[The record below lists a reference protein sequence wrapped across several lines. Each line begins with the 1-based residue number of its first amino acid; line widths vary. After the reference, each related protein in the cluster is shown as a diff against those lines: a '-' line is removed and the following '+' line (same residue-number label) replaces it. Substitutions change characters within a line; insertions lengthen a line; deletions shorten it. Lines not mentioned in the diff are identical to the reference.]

1 MQTLNRLPWSLLTH
15 RYVRLL
21 LFRIVNPSPHTQAT
35 LSHSSHPE
43 CSFFSKLGQ
52 TRGPSR
58 GMSGGFYSLKI
69 RLVSAA
75 ASLPG
80 CWPLLSEHLNVENH
94 LGSIKIHWHRGVIS
108 SSLIWSF
115 LFTPCIKRPSSH
127 PELFSLTKQRSEL
140 RKQCRLSNDNKTM
153 IAGDGQLRSLRAL
166 EIPGAGGGC

>member
-1 MQTLNRLPWSLLTH
+1 MWDCYYFVLLTH
-15 RYVRLL
+15 HHTRKRPCHTRHIQSVHFHKTGADTRTQSGDEWWV
-21 LFRIVNPSPHTQAT
+21 LFIENS
-35 LSHSSHPE
+35 
-43 CSFFSKLGQ
+43 LGQ
-52 TRGPSR
+52 C
-58 GMSGGFYSLKI
+58 
-69 RLVSAA
+69 
-75 ASLPG
+75 G
-80 CWPLLSEHLNVENH
+80 CVIARLLSEHLNVENH